1 MSRIEH
7 HPKDDTLYS
16 YAAGSL
22 PAALALVV
30 GCHLQFC
37 PQCRSQVRSGE
48 SLGGTLMSALSPQA
62 LSERARSNVLQ
73 RLEMQE
79 VHADTQV
86 LTHTDEI
93 EIVSSL
99 AGGKNT
105 GARGS
110 MPVLLQKVLEEKDFD
125 ALPWKRTIAPG
136 LKQIVVDC
144 GEGRARLLRIAAGRK
159 MPAHSHSGSELTLIL
174 SGGYSDALGQFNA
187 GDVADL
193 EGSTEHQPV
202 ADSDRDCIC
211 LAGMDAPLAF
221 KGLVARLIQPL
232 VGL

>member
-1 MSRIEH
+1 MSPIEH
-7 HPKDDTLYS
+7 HPEDDTLHS
-16 YAAGSL
+16 YAAGAL

-37 PQCRSQVRSGE
+37 PQCRSKVRAGE
-48 SLGGTLMSALSPQA
+48 SLGGLLMSALSPQA
-62 LSERARSNVLQ
+62 LSERARANILQ
-73 RLEMQE
+73 RLELQE
-79 VHADTQV
+79 VLVETQA
-86 LTHTDEI
+86 LANSDDI
-93 EIVSSL
+93 EIASPVVDIKEV
-99 AGGKNT
+99 GKL
-105 GARGS
+105 GS
-110 MPVLLQKVLEEKDFD
+110 MPFLLQKLLKEHDFD
-125 ALPWKRTIAPG
+125 ALPWKKTIAPG

-144 GEGRARLLRIAAGRK
+144 GEGRAQLLRIAAGRK
-159 MPAHSHSGSELTLIL
+159 MPVHSHSGSELTLIL

-193 EGSTEHQPV
+193 EGSAEHQPV

-211 LAGMDAPLAF
+211 LVGMDSPVVF